1 MRWVAGMV
9 RLQVELERERVWRN
23 HQHSPAVDRDLDSRH
38 TALQQVRPATASV
51 CLSVCLS
58 VSTPLHLSVTIR
70 RSIEAEWIE
79 LDFSPRGLSY
89 RALQGNLYVFKIS
102 VFSLGTLPQ
111 NSPIQ

>member
-9 RLQVELERERVWRN
+9 RLQVELERERVRRN

-51 CLSVCLS
+51 SLS
-58 VSTPLHLSVTIR
+58 VSTPLHLSVTIL
-70 RSIEAEWIE
+70 RSIEAERIE

-89 RALQGNLYVFKIS
+89 SALQGNLYVFKIS

>member
-9 RLQVELERERVWRN
+9 RLQVELERERVRRN

-58 VSTPLHLSVTIR
+58 LRPFICLLQFDVLSKLNGSSWIFHP
-70 RSIEAEWIE
+70 EAYPTARCRVICM
-79 LDFSPRGLSY
+79 SS
-89 RALQGNLYVFKIS
+89 K
-102 VFSLGTLPQ
+102 
-111 NSPIQ
+111 